1 MAETTPTGE
10 FFQVAIDGPAASGK
24 STAARLL
31 ASRIGGYYINTG
43 DMYRT
48 VSWKALALGISPD
61 DDPDAVVR
69 MLADLDLHY
78 RIVEGRPLLFLN
90 GTPVRQAEIRSP
102 QVAAIVS
109 QVARIPGVRSW
120 LLELQRECKSLGRI
134 VMEGRDIA
142 TVIFPNAKFKF
153 FITASPLERA
163 RRRLA
168 QTDEVTDGATLESV
182 AADIA
187 RRDEIDSTREV
198 APLKPAPDSI
208 IVQTDGLDANEVAD
222 RLAEIVLSGHP

>member
-10 FFQVAIDGPAASGK
+10 LFQVAIDGPAASGK

-120 LLELQRECKSLGRI
+120 LLELQRECKYLGRI

-187 RRDEIDSTREV
+187 RRDKIDSTREV

>member
-1 MAETTPTGE
+1 
-10 FFQVAIDGPAASGK
+10 
-24 STAARLL
+24 
-31 ASRIGGYYINTG
+31 
-43 DMYRT
+43 
-48 VSWKALALGISPD
+48 
-61 DDPDAVVR
+61 
-69 MLADLDLHY
+69 
-78 RIVEGRPLLFLN
+78 
-90 GTPVRQAEIRSP
+90 
-102 QVAAIVS
+102 
-109 QVARIPGVRSW
+109 
-120 LLELQRECKSLGRI
+120 
-134 VMEGRDIA
+134 MEGRDIA

-187 RRDEIDSTREV
+187 RRDKIDSTREV